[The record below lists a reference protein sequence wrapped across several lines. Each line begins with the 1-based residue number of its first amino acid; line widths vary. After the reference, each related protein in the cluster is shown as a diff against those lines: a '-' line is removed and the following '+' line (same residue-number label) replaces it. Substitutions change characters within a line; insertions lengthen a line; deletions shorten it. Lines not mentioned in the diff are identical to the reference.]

1 MGNINQ
7 YINSEQFW
15 TIIITDFLL
24 LITLA
29 FIIKGKDETSTFF
42 NVFMFICACLMLIS
56 DIMMFQ
62 FPKQRRTWAIVASIL
77 PSLLLVFTFFVIG
90 HCTQNSES
98 GGVSSTVLNK
108 SSASYHW
115 YVAAL
120 VLSFAS
126 LIFHV
131 QLII

>member
-24 LITLA
+24 LMTLA

-90 HCTQNSES
+90 HCTQNNES

-115 YVAAL
+115 YVASL
-120 VLSFAS
+120 VLSSAS